1 MDNVSSLEC
10 LKFDSQSEVLYK
22 DGGGKDLL
30 SPTMVPI
37 NFDTPITGSKVEIPK
52 DGKLTYEECLTFS
65 SFLWGPPIPPGE
77 CKFCLKVGEHYWSNC
92 PYMVSVPK
100 NAKVGS
106 NCDVICKVCGLFFK
120 KESCCGKDE
129 GRAIPK
135 VDRFAK
141 HVSFDDGVRF

>member
-1 MDNVSSLEC
+1 MD
-10 LKFDSQSEVLYK
+10 
-22 DGGGKDLL
+22 DGLA
-30 SPTMVPI
+30 SPLMQIHRPKPI
-37 NFDTPITGSKVEIPK
+37 SSKVEIPNV
-52 DGKLTYEECLTFS
+52 GKLTYEECLTFS

-77 CKFCLKVGEHYWSNC
+77 CKFCLKVDEHYWSNC

-141 HVSFDDGVRF
+141 HGSFDDGVRF